1 MKNFSLILV
10 LSVLICSCKT
20 AEKSD
25 AYGNFEADEIIVSS
39 EGNGKLMRFSIDE
52 GSHVEQG
59 TEVGYID
66 TVQLNLKRNQ
76 LCASI
81 EALRAKMP
89 DKAAQI
95 DVIKERLQ
103 TAQFEQRRLEKLV
116 ASQSAT
122 QKQLDDMVASVAL
135 IEREL
140 LQLRSSLSIQ
150 ERTLL
155 AEAKPLEAQIAQI
168 DDQIAKSIVVNPIKG
183 TVLTTFVHESELMSQ
198 GKPLYKIADVDNIIL
213 KAYIGQEQLPELKLA
228 DTVRVFI
235 DIQNGGYK
243 EYSGSVE
250 WVSDKAEFTP
260 KVIQT
265 KDERINLV
273 YAFKVRVKN
282 DGAIKIGMPGEVR
295 FKKSEL

>member
-213 KAYIGQEQLPELKLA
+213 KAYIGEEQLPEIKLA